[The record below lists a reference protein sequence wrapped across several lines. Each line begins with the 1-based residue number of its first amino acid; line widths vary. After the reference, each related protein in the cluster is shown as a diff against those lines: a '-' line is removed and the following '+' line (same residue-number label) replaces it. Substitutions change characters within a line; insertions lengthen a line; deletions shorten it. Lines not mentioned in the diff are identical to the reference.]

1 MRRWRHSAL
10 VHAGGLLIFLSLV
23 NHFPWAQSVAKS
35 AAPASASTYDRD
47 LARYQRYHVRL
58 YDLLKRIVRPTLKS
72 FESGGIKY
80 QLPLSAKDAVIE
92 GCSEDELAYLSGFF
106 DGDGCVLLTKAGTFH
121 LKTRQSLKGVDVCLR
136 SRRAFGGG
144 IYYSTD
150 GCGFRQPV
158 VSWELAGTR
167 AKEAA
172 TLLARHSYTK
182 EAQLRVAMN
191 GTVAKDNRSQVQHRL
206 KDLKAAKPVSQN
218 SSVTWAYLAGLFDAE
233 GYVQVPPDRNS
244 ICLHIKQKYDEI
256 LHVLVSFLEDEGLNR
271 LNSFKIY
278 HVGNVFLLQCSRTNV
293 SMQTLQQL
301 LLHGLSL
308 KRDQAQSAL
317 QLNATNRWEVRETL
331 FQLSGQ
337 QNRYKR
343 LDRHGMETAA
353 KIHQLQA
360 NVRCCQDQIE
370 SKLLNKELQLLK
382 EEHELQKLKYN
393 CSLMSF
399 DIRRML
405 NEGAHFRP
413 LESKKATCI
422 SEVQQIC
429 TNRSLRHSDIM

>member
-1 MRRWRHSAL
+1 M

-47 LARYQRYHVRL
+47 LARYQRYHMRL
-58 YDLLKRIVRPTLKS
+58 YGLLKRIVRPTLES
-72 FESGGIKY
+72 FQTDGVKY
-80 QLPLSAKDAVIE
+80 CLPLRAADAIN
-92 GCSEDELAYLSGFF
+92 EDCTENELAYLSGFF
-106 DGDGCVLLTKAGTFH
+106 DGDGCVHLTKAGT
-121 LKTRQSLKGVDVCLR
+121 LLLQMSQSLKGVDVLLR
-136 SRRAFGGG
+136 FRRAFGGG
-144 IYYSTD
+144 IYRKTD
-150 GCGFRQPV
+150 GCGFSQPTFYW
-158 VSWELAGTR
+158 SLTGTR
-167 AKEAA
+167 TKRAA

-182 EAQLRVAMN
+182 EAQLRMAMN
-191 GTVAKDNRSQVQHRL
+191 GNVAKENRRQVQRQL
-206 KDLKAAKPVSQN
+206 KDLKTAKQVSQN

-233 GYVQVPPDRNS
+233 GHVQVPVKCNS
-244 ICLHIKQKYDEI
+244 ICLHINQTYDKI
-256 LHVLVSFLEDEGLNR
+256 LHVLVSFLEDEGLN
-271 LNSFKIY
+271 SFEIY
-278 HVGNVFLLQCSRTNV
+278 PLRNAFSLQCARTNV

-308 KRDQAQSAL
+308 KRDQAQIAL
-317 QLNATNRWEVRETL
+317 QLNANNRWEVRETL

-353 KIHQLQA
+353 KINQLQA
-360 NVRCCQDQIE
+360 NVRRCQDQIE

-413 LESKKATCI
+413 LESKKATACI
-422 SEVQQIC
+422 WEVQRIC
-429 TNRSLRHSDIM
+429 TNQRSLRHSES